1 MIRVET
7 FLIAEEVN
15 VKKFRAEFTGTP
27 HSASAFEAFYA
38 QENNRYLY
46 VLNYGVIGFVGYSDV
61 EKSDFIKFMKNYCE
75 KPVEG
80 EFKEDLL
87 VDINPAARLT
97 FSYNSVSVPEWN
109 ENVVKIIILNI
120 AQSVAMDFYEKLGNE
135 ALDSTKKF
143 TDQLEKFGRIRIS
156 KTNLLK
162 YIGKTLNVKNSI
174 FDNLYVFNSPDLV
187 WENEFLSK
195 LDHGLRDTF
204 DINMRFRE
212 LDYELRIVHDNLT
225 LFTEQLQHRESNR
238 LEWIVIMLILLEV
251 LDMIISKVIG

>member
-1 MIRVET
+1 MLRVET
-7 FLIAEEVN
+7 FLIAEQIN

-27 HSASAFEAFYA
+27 YSASAFEAFYA
-38 QENNRYLY
+38 QENNRFLY
-46 VLNYGVIGFVGYSDV
+46 VLNYGVVGFVGYSDV
-61 EKSDFIKFMKNYCE
+61 EKSDFIKFLRNYCD

-80 EFKEDLL
+80 DYKEDLL
-87 VDINPAARLT
+87 VEINPNARLT

-135 ALDSTKKF
+135 ALDSTRKF
-143 TDQLEKFGRIRIS
+143 TDELEKYGKIRIS
-156 KTNLLK
+156 KKNLMK
-162 YIGKTLNVKNSI
+162 YIGKTLNMKNNI
-174 FDNLYVFNSPDLV
+174 FDNLYVFNSPDTV

-212 LDYELRIVHDNLT
+212 LDYELKIVQDNLS
-225 LFTEQLQHRESNR
+225 LFTDQLQHRESNR
-238 LEWIVIMLILLEV
+238 LEWIIILLILLEV
-251 LDMIISKVIG
+251 IDMIVSKVI